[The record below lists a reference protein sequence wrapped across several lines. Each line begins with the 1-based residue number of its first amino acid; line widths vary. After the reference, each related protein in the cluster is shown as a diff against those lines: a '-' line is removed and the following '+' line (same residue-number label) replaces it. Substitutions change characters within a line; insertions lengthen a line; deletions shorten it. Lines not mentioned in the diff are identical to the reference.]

1 MAPSNSNTTPTASK
15 TFGTAAMTAPNTP
28 TEEIQ
33 QIFAAQKRKQL
44 ELRRSTAR
52 ERIAKLKKLKQAI
65 ESTTGEL
72 EEAVYKDF
80 RKAPLETDLTETL
93 LVISEIKTAIRE
105 IRDWMAPKRV
115 GTPMTLLGSRSE
127 VVYEPKGTVL
137 IIAPWNYPFQLAFA
151 PLIASIA
158 AGNTNI
164 IKPSEYTPHTSA
176 YIRKLVEST
185 FTRDE
190 CAVVEG
196 DHTVSTELL
205 KLSFD
210 HIFFTGSTPVGKII
224 MEAAAKTLATVT
236 LELGGKSPVIID
248 ESSDMKLAAKRIMW
262 GKVVNGGQ
270 TCVAPDY
277 LLVPEGK
284 VDEFVKHAKQSVEK
298 MYASSDNPSE
308 SKDFSRIVST
318 RHYQRL
324 TELLHEAMESG
335 AKVEMGGASD
345 ASENYIAPTLISGV
359 SPDIRIMQ
367 EEIFGPLL
375 PILTYRKLEEAVD
388 FVNSREKPLALYV
401 FSKKNKNIKYVL
413 QNTSSGGAAIN
424 DVLIHL
430 ANHNLPFGGANHS
443 GHGSYHGHFGFRA
456 LSHERGVLK
465 QSRFFSALD
474 LLYPPYTGLS
484 RKLANLTKK
493 LLT

>member
-1 MAPSNSNTTPTASK
+1 MASENMNPTTSAP
-15 TFGTAAMTAPNTP
+15 FGTAVLNAPNTP
-28 TEEIQ
+28 TEHIQ
-33 QIFAAQKRKQL
+33 QIFGSQKRKQY
-44 ELRRSTAR
+44 ELRRTTAKT
-52 ERIAKLKKLKQAI
+52 RIEKLKRLQKAIQA
-65 ESTTGEL
+65 STSEL
-72 EEAVYKDF
+72 ETAVYKDF

-93 LVISEIKTAIRE
+93 LVISEIKSAIRE

-115 GTPMTLLGSRSE
+115 GTPMTLLGTRSE
-127 VVYEPKGTVL
+127 LVYEPKGTVL
-137 IIAPWNYPFQLAFA
+137 IIAPWNYPFQLAIA

-176 YIRKLVEST
+176 YIKKLIESV
-185 FTRDE
+185 FTADE
-190 CAVVEG
+190 CAVIEG
-196 DHTVSTELL
+196 DASVSTELL
-205 KLSFD
+205 KLPFD
-210 HIFFTGSTPVGKII
+210 HIFFTGSTPIGKVV

-236 LELGGKSPVIID
+236 LELGGKSPVIVD
-248 ESSDMKLAAKRIMW
+248 ETSDLKLAAKRILW
-262 GKVVNGGQ
+262 GKSVNAGQ

-277 LLVPEGK
+277 ILLPESK
-284 VDEFVKHAKQSVEK
+284 VEEFVKHAKAAVTK
-298 MYASSDNPSE
+298 LYADSENPMASP
-308 SKDFSRIVST
+308 DFCRIVST

-324 TELLHEAMESG
+324 TGLLHEAMEAG

-345 ASENYIAPTLISGV
+345 ASENYIAPTLLSGV
-359 SPDIRIMQ
+359 SPESRLMQ

-388 FVNSREKPLALYV
+388 FINSREKPLALYV
-401 FSKKNKNIKYVL
+401 FSKKNKNIDYVL

-443 GHGSYHGHFGFRA
+443 GHGSYHGYFGFRA
-456 LSHERGVLK
+456 MSHERSVLR
-465 QSRFFSALD
+465 QSTLFSALEI
-474 LLYPPYTGLS
+474 LYPPYTGLS

-493 LLT
+493 FLT